1 MKKCSHS
8 AHQALSELNI
18 TPLLDLAFVLLV
30 IFIITT
36 TPLANDLPVTLPSA
50 SEHKKDPPRKAT
62 YITVQQDGKIF
73 LDKKPAA
80 DMASLKEMLIAKRYD
95 DPEISAIVRGDAK
108 TKYRQVRAVLD
119 ACQQSGLVKFDV
131 ATEAADKIPDKKK

>member
-1 MKKCSHS
+1 
-8 AHQALSELNI
+8 
-18 TPLLDLAFVLLV
+18 LLV